1 MMARP
6 QRGDRRPREL
16 AGPGAFRHG
25 NGTAIFVAVKLQS
38 PDGSRR
44 GLDREILGLALPA
57 LGALAADPL
66 VSIVDTVFVGRLG
79 VVPLAALG
87 INASVFS
94 MAFVL
99 FNFLAYGTTPMVAR
113 AVGRGDLEGAGRV
126 VVQALVVALLTG
138 VVAVGILQLFAGPI
152 VAAMG
157 ADGELRGPTLS
168 YLRIRAFAGPAVLLV
183 TAGHGAFRGYHDT
196 RTPLLVTLGLNL
208 VNLVL
213 DPLFIFGFGW
223 GLEGAAFAT
232 LIAQWVGALWF
243 VELLLRRRREELG
256 VRLRLPAS
264 ADLLPFLRIGGD
276 LVVRTFALIGT
287 LTLATAIAT
296 RVGTEAVAAHQVASQ
311 LWLLLALVVD
321 SLAVAGQA
329 MVAKYRGTGDPGL
342 SRAAADRLLAWGL
355 GTGVALA
362 LLFWAL
368 APVLPRIF
376 SDEAAVLAKTST
388 DSHAVRLVESVDL
401 QLLVESA
408 RIRLA
413 YAHDRQFAV
422 SLSGIRT
429 LPHQIE
435 AVFVLGCQDL
445 EGRTVLDGPRHIDQF
460 TVDPTGQGRFR
471 QSRPDLFGHLQHGS
485 TIADLQVAPIG
496 KSNLCHISFQYP
508 NFLVFQVR
516 IYAPSGSCQVAAL
529 PRAGGRRP

>member
-1 MMARP
+1 M
-6 QRGDRRPREL
+6 
-16 AGPGAFRHG
+16 
-25 NGTAIFVAVKLQS
+25 FVAMRQQPPES
-38 PDGSRR
+38 SRR

-113 AVGRGDLEGAGRV
+113 AVGRGDLEQAGRV

-138 VVAVGILQLFAGPI
+138 VIAVGVLQLFAGPI
-152 VAAMG
+152 VSAMG

-183 TAGHGAFRGYHDT
+183 TAGHGAFRGFHDT

-243 VELLLRRRREELG
+243 VDLLLRRRAAALG
-256 VRLRLPAS
+256 IVRQPPAA
-264 ADLLPFLRIGGD
+264 ADLLPFLRVGGE
-276 LVVRTFALIGT
+276 LMVRTFALIGT
-287 LTLATAIAT
+287 LTLATAIAA
-296 RVGTEAVAAHQVASQ
+296 RVGTVSVAAHQVGSQ

-321 SLAVAGQA
+321 SLAVAAQA
-329 MVAKYRGTGDPGL
+329 MVARYRGGGDPL
-342 SRAAADRLLAWGL
+342 ASRAASDRLLLWGL
-355 GTGVALA
+355 GTGTVLAGLFAL
-362 LLFWAL
+362 L
-368 APVLPRIF
+368 APVLPRLFTNDAEVLEAVDSIF
-376 SDEAAVLAKTST
+376 PFIVAMQPLNAVVFVWDGIFLGLEQFRFV
-388 DSHAVRLVESVDL
+388 AVQMV
-401 QLLVESA
+401 
-408 RIRLA
+408 
-413 YAHDRQFAV
+413 
-422 SLSGIRT
+422 LSGLAATIVLLMVMPLDLGLQGVWWAIVT
-429 LPHQIE
+429 LMLVR
-435 AVFVLGCQDL
+435 ALSLAWRYWVS
-445 EGRTVLDGPRHIDQF
+445 GRARG
-460 TVDPTGQGRFR
+460 
-471 QSRPDLFGHLQHGS
+471 
-485 TIADLQVAPIG
+485 
-496 KSNLCHISFQYP
+496 
-508 NFLVFQVR
+508 
-516 IYAPSGSCQVAAL
+516 
-529 PRAGGRRP
+529 